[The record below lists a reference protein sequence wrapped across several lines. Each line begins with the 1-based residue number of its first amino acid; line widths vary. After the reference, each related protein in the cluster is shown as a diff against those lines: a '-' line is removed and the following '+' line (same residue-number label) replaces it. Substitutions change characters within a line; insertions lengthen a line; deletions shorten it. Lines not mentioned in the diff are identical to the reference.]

1 MEKIIIHGQKRLN
14 GELEVHG
21 SKNSALPIL
30 AASALVNGV
39 TEIHN
44 CPQLSDVDAAI
55 KILRYLGCRVS
66 RTGHTVTVD
75 AVGMNGCEIP
85 DELMQEM
92 RSSVVFLGAILGRA
106 KEARLSTPGGCEIGL
121 RPIDLHISAME
132 QLGAVIN
139 TDAGKISFSV
149 PNGLVGA
156 RITLTFPSVGA
167 TENIMI
173 AAATAK
179 GRTVLTNAAREP
191 EISDLADFLNACG
204 ARIHG
209 AGDSTVVIDGVPELH
224 GTGHTVIP
232 DRIAASTYLLAGA
245 VTQGRVC
252 VKDIIPAHLGAL
264 LPVLKEAGCDLCC
277 SGRWICL
284 SAPPRLHRVKMTRT
298 MPYPG
303 FPTDVQAPLSAM
315 LTVADGTSVIVEN
328 IFESRY
334 KHAGELVRFGAK
346 ISVEGRTEV
355 IEGVPYLE
363 GVHTVAPDLRGG
375 FALILA
381 GLAAHGETVISG
393 VEHIDRGYESPET
406 VLSALGADVKRIQAY
421 AREKQPYSA
430 PSDGAEQT
438 KPDSAAEQAKS
449 AGGAEQ
455 TRPDGAAEQA
465 KPTDTADAA
474 AHGA

>member
-1 MEKIIIHGQKRLN
+1 MLKLEKIIIQGQKRLS
-14 GELEVHG
+14 GEIEVHG
-21 SKNSALPIL
+21 PKNSALPIL
-30 AASALVNGV
+30 AATALVNGV
-39 TEIHN
+39 SEIHN
-44 CPQLSDVDAAI
+44 CPRLSDVDAAI
-55 KILRYLGCRVS
+55 NILTHLGCKVTRE
-66 RTGHTVTVD
+66 GHTVTVD
-75 AVGMNGCEIP
+75 STGMNGCEIP
-85 DELMQEM
+85 DDLMREM

-106 KEARLSTPGGCEIGL
+106 GEAKLSTPGGCEIGL

-132 QLGAVIN
+132 QLGAQLTEN
-139 TDAGKISFSV
+139 AGKLMFQV
-149 PNGLVGA
+149 PQGLHGA

-167 TENIMI
+167 TENIII

-209 AGDSTVVIDGVPELH
+209 AGDSTVVEALH

-245 VTQGRVC
+245 MTQGKIC

-264 LPVLKEAGCDLCC
+264 LPVMKEAGCDLTV
-277 SGRWICL
+277 SGRWICM
-284 SAPPRLHRVKMTRT
+284 SAPPRLRRVKMTRT

-315 LTVADGTSVIVEN
+315 LTIADGTSVIVEN

-355 IEGVPYLE
+355 IEGVPYLT

-381 GLAAHGETVISG
+381 GLAAHGETTVCG
-393 VEHIDRGYESPET
+393 VEHIDRGYEAPEC
-406 VLSALGADVKRIQAY
+406 VLQALGADIKRIQEDGTA
-421 AREKQPYSA
+421 EKKSTKEFAAESA
-430 PSDGAEQT
+430 QNG
-438 KPDSAAEQAKS
+438 SAAVERVRSTA
-449 AGGAEQ
+449 Q
-455 TRPDGAAEQA
+455 TDES
-465 KPTDTADAA
+465 DTADRTE
-474 AHGA
+474 

>member
-14 GELEVHG
+14 GEIEVHG

-30 AASALVNGV
+30 AASALVGGV
-39 TEIHN
+39 SEIHN
-44 CPQLSDVDAAI
+44 CPRLSDVDAAI
-55 KILRYLGCRVS
+55 KILTHLGCRVS

-75 AVGMNGCEIP
+75 ASGMSGCEIP
-85 DELMQEM
+85 DELMREM

-121 RPIDLHISAME
+121 RPIDLHLSAME
-132 QLGAVIN
+132 QLGAKL
-139 TDAGKISFSV
+139 TEDAGKLQFTA
-149 PNGLVGA
+149 PDGLTGA

-167 TENIMI
+167 TENIII

-191 EISDLADFLNACG
+191 EISDLADYLNGCG
-204 ARIHG
+204 AHIHG
-209 AGDSTVVIDGVPELH
+209 AGDSTVVIDGVPALH
-224 GTGHTVIP
+224 GTSHTVIP

-245 VTQGRVC
+245 VTQGRIC
-252 VKDIIPAHLGAL
+252 VRDIIPAHLGAL
-264 LPVLKEAGCDLCC
+264 LPVLKEAGCDLRC
-277 SGRWICL
+277 SDRWICL
-284 SAPPRLHRVKMTRT
+284 SAPPRLQRVKMTRT

-355 IEGVPYLE
+355 IEGVPYLT
-363 GVHTVAPDLRGG
+363 GVHATAPDLRGG
-375 FALILA
+375 FALMIA
-381 GLAAHGETVISG
+381 GLAAHGETVLGG
-393 VEHIDRGYESPET
+393 VEHIDRGYEAPEA
-406 VLSALGADVKRIQAY
+406 VLASLGADVKRIQDY
-421 AREKQPYSA
+421 AREKQTYT
-430 PSDGAEQT
+430 PSVER
-438 KPDSAAEQAKS
+438 AADTATHERATDE
-449 AGGAEQ
+449 AHN
-455 TRPDGAAEQA
+455 GAAKAGAAQ
-465 KPTDTADAA
+465 PAA
-474 AHGA
+474 ARAAAGA

>member
-1 MEKIIIHGQKRLN
+1 MENIVIHGQKRLN
-14 GELEVHG
+14 GEIEVHG

-30 AASALVNGV
+30 AATALVNGV
-39 TEIHN
+39 SEIHN
-44 CPQLSDVDAAI
+44 CPRLSDVEAAI
-55 KILRYLGCRVS
+55 KILAHLGCRVS
-66 RTGHTVTVD
+66 RTDHTVTVD
-75 AVGMNGCEIP
+75 ASGMNGCEIP
-85 DELMQEM
+85 DALMREM

-106 KEARLSTPGGCEIGL
+106 KEAKLSTPGGCEIGL
-121 RPIDLHISAME
+121 RPIDLHLSAME
-132 QLGAVIN
+132 QLGAMLKE
-139 TDAGKISFSV
+139 DAGKLQFTA
-149 PNGLVGA
+149 PDGLTGA

-167 TENIMI
+167 TENIII

-209 AGDSTVVIDGVPELH
+209 AGDSTVVIDGVETLH
-224 GTGHTVIP
+224 GTSHTVIP

-245 VTQGRVC
+245 VTQGRIC
-252 VKDIIPAHLGAL
+252 VRDIIPAHLGAL
-264 LPVLKEAGCDLCC
+264 LPVLKEAGCDLRC

-355 IEGVPYLE
+355 IEGVPYLT
-363 GVHTVAPDLRGG
+363 GVHTTAPDLRGG
-375 FALILA
+375 FALMIA
-381 GLAAHGETVISG
+381 GLAAHGETVLSG
-393 VEHIDRGYESPET
+393 VEHIDRGYEAPEA
-406 VLSALGADVKRIQAY
+406 VLASLGADVKRVQDY
-421 AREKQPYSA
+421 GREKQAY
-430 PSDGAEQT
+430 EQ
-438 KPDSAAEQAKS
+438 KCEQADNANPTES
-449 AGGAEQ
+449 AEGKHTISTAPPEYI
-455 TRPDGAAEQA
+455 E
-465 KPTDTADAA
+465 TDNT